1 MVFLHVISVNLA
13 MELLLLIIH
22 SMFVVL
28 ENTHKDK
35 LIMIGLINPPKSK
48 QDVTIALLD
57 HGQHQVD
64 P

>member
-1 MVFLHVISVNLA
+1 
-13 MELLLLIIH
+13 
-22 SMFVVL
+22 MFVVL